1 MLRIAA
7 SLTLLL
13 LASPALGRT
22 PTTTPAAADEVPSL
36 LGGESLRGGTAL
48 LGTAGFARLG
58 VAYGQGL
65 TARDDLGGSA
75 QVDWSTSEVVLGGFW
90 RRQLGQV
97 EGWDLAGR
105 LAAGWYLDG
114 GSTLIYDRN
123 LSDRGLQLTP
133 GVVVSRRG
141 VGLLAVALD
150 VPFTLTTWRGGGT
163 WIAPRVSVS
172 YEAALY
178 EQVALGVIGS
188 LGWRGGTSGAPMRK
202 GQVLPELLVTA
213 TWKLN

>member
-22 PTTTPAAADEVPSL
+22 PTTTPAAGDDVPSL
-36 LGGESLRGGTAL
+36 LGGESLRGSTAL
-48 LGTAGFARLG
+48 LGTAGFATLG

-65 TARDDLGGSA
+65 TMRDDLGLSA
-75 QVDWSTSEVVLGGFW
+75 QVNWSTSELVLGGFW

-97 EGWDLAGR
+97 EGWNLAGR
-105 LAAGWYLDG
+105 LSAGWYLDG

-123 LSDRGLQLTP
+123 LADRGFQLTP
-133 GVVVSRRG
+133 GVVFSSRG

-150 VPFTLTTWRGGGT
+150 VPATVTTWRGGGT
-163 WIAPRVSVS
+163 WIAPRLSVS

-188 LGWRGGTSGAPMRK
+188 LSWRGGTAGAPMRK